1 VHSIGRDA
9 LCMAGCPWNNRLAQ
23 SGGHRG
29 SPGFEGLIDPVLH
42 FNDFTCD
49 EVLESKV

>member
-1 VHSIGRDA
+1 MRIVRPEA
-9 LCMAGCPWNNRLAQ
+9 LGIIDWLNLAVIK
-23 SGGHRG
+23 GA
-29 SPGFEGLIDPVLH
+29 PGLEGLVDPVLH